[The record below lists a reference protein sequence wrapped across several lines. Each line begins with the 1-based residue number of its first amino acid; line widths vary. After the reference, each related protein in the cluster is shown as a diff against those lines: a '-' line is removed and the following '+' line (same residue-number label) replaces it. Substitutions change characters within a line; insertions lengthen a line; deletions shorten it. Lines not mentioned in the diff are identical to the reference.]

1 MMTTGRSQYFFRARR
16 NPHNSVTTDM
26 SELDQGWLSG
36 DYQKSAGKPN
46 VVAQSSM

>member
-1 MMTTGRSQYFFRARR
+1 
-16 NPHNSVTTDM
+16 M